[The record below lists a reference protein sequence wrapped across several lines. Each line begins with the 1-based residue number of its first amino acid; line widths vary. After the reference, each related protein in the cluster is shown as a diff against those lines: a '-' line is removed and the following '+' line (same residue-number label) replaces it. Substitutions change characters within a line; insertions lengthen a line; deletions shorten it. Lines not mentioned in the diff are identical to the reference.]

1 MSPSFAPA
9 FSLVPSSATTPNR
22 LSDLDARNLIR
33 DNSLLT
39 VREQRVGVT
48 RATRERDGY
57 DGLRLGCP
65 LRDQARKNLLSEGER
80 KNTVI
85 CYWIS
90 VRQPWRK
97 QMFRF
102 YDGPSASNCSI
113 VFCRYYFFYF
123 VWHFYFRHSNCHKIP
138 FTLPYLL
145 LPQKIYECTY
155 DDDESRRRNA
165 IRRMTAFSCA
175 CICRLRH

>member
-1 MSPSFAPA
+1 MPPSFAPA

-65 LRDQARKNLLSEGER
+65 LRDQARKNLQSEGER

-90 VRQPWRK
+90 VRQP
-97 QMFRF
+97 
-102 YDGPSASNCSI
+102 
-113 VFCRYYFFYF
+113 
-123 VWHFYFRHSNCHKIP
+123 
-138 FTLPYLL
+138 
-145 LPQKIYECTY
+145 
-155 DDDESRRRNA
+155 
-165 IRRMTAFSCA
+165 
-175 CICRLRH
+175 